1 MGELIPEPP
10 HQSIQEGIVATEAAE
25 VRAVDENTAMGG
37 EAPGEAMKEKL
48 GQSEAEA
55 GGEDAGDVVGGK
67 RMGKGKAE
75 GEESGMCGL
84 TDRVVKRAGDCCV
97 PKSARKAQSAQPEDR
112 ESKIEKVEGEELH
125 NRGP

>member
-10 HQSIQEGIVATEAAE
+10 HQSIQEGIVATEAAK
-25 VRAVDENTAMGG
+25 VRAVEENAVEEGK
-37 EAPGEAMKEKL
+37 APDEAMKENL
-48 GQSEAEA
+48 GQGGAEA
-55 GGEDAGDVVGGK
+55 RGEDAGGVVGE
-67 RMGKGKAE
+67 KAE

-97 PKSARKAQSAQPEDR
+97 PKGARKAQSAQPEDR
-112 ESKIEKVEGEELH
+112 ESKIEQVEGEELH